1 MTKSQVKKAIAQKK
15 TSKAV
20 KPKSATKVSKVI
32 KRANVV
38 ASKKTAPKKAVSQTA
53 ASKKIAAKKVV
64 QKKVT
69 PKIAAPK
76 KAVQKKTV
84 SSTSTK
90 KVAAQ
95 KAISKKVA
103 PKTTVQK
110 KVISRVALKK
120 TVPQTATS
128 KKVTPKKIVSKKSVQ
143 KKVISKAA
151 PKKAASQ
158 TSTPKKVAPKKVVQK
173 KVAPKKMAPKKAVQ
187 KKVVSKAAP
196 KKAAP
201 QISAVKKVALP
212 KAVQKAVPPEKIVP
226 KTTVS
231 KKAVL
236 QEATSKKDAVKKVVI
251 QEKPIHVREDIRN
264 SEAEDKYTA
273 GDVLERGKP
282 RRAKSRRAIK
292 EDAGTDVNRLM
303 RLVSNGAEN
312 LSSEEQ
318 AKLEEQK
325 KKLRFLLGIGKDR
338 GYVTNAEINDNL
350 PDHITDPEVI
360 DQIIM
365 MIETIGIKVFEYEPS
380 REELLL
386 SGTSSA
392 TVDDDEF
399 AVEEAEKIL
408 ASTTSVNEFG
418 RTTDP
423 VRMYMREI
431 GTYDLLD
438 KTDEAEIARKLENS
452 VKLMISVIANCPKI
466 INEISKVHKDVL
478 DGRVKIE
485 NFIDEFIDDSPDMTG
500 EGEMSMPSNH
510 PVGMEDETDDEQLSR
525 EQLERL
531 IKKTTDFFAIFNTL
545 LEKQNKIIKKH
556 STESEQYKA
565 VLLEF
570 TTHLEKVRFTNK
582 QIEIFCD
589 TLRNGHKVIKNLE
602 NEIFHIACDIIKIPE
617 DKFRK
622 EFVGFETS
630 WVETHVA
637 HKKYLDVFDKLK
649 CDIVEKQHKIQD
661 VESDL
666 GIKVSVVKL
675 LFKQLQKAE
684 REQKKARTEMVE
696 SNLRLVISIAKKY
709 TNRGLH
715 FLDLIQEGNI
725 GLIKAIDKFQYRKGY
740 KFSTYAT
747 WWIRQAITRAI
758 ADQGRTIR
766 IPVHMIETINRMS
779 KEHRKLLQEK
789 SGEPLT
795 KELADRMEITEEKV
809 RKIYQVA
816 HDSISMDAPI
826 GDEDDTSFGDFIE
839 DKTSVIPSDHGVD
852 YSLKKTVREVLDT
865 LSPREAKVLC
875 MRFGID
881 TITDHTLE
889 EVGRQ
894 FDVTRERIRQIEA
907 KAIRKL
913 RQPNRAD
920 KLKSFLDSFAQ
931 LEGIDHEIL
940 KELYDMEDGEDEM
953 AAEDSAKKA

>member
-1 MTKSQVKKAIAQKK
+1 MTKK
-15 TSKAV
+15 TSTENLTVANPKAPAS
-20 KPKSATKVSKVI
+20 KIKTTSRSIRPATKLEQDFESG
-32 KRANVV
+32 R
-38 ASKKTAPKKAVSQTA
+38 S
-53 ASKKIAAKKVV
+53 
-64 QKKVT
+64 
-69 PKIAAPK
+69 
-76 KAVQKKTV
+76 
-84 SSTSTK
+84 
-90 KVAAQ
+90 
-95 KAISKKVA
+95 
-103 PKTTVQK
+103 
-110 KVISRVALKK
+110 
-120 TVPQTATS
+120 
-128 KKVTPKKIVSKKSVQ
+128 
-143 KKVISKAA
+143 
-151 PKKAASQ
+151 
-158 TSTPKKVAPKKVVQK
+158 
-173 KVAPKKMAPKKAVQ
+173 
-187 KKVVSKAAP
+187 
-196 KKAAP
+196 
-201 QISAVKKVALP
+201 
-212 KAVQKAVPPEKIVP
+212 
-226 KTTVS
+226 
-231 KKAVL
+231 
-236 QEATSKKDAVKKVVI
+236 
-251 QEKPIHVREDIRN
+251 
-264 SEAEDKYTA
+264 
-273 GDVLERGKP
+273 GDELERGKH
-282 RRAKSRRAIK
+282 RRAKGKKSVK
-292 EDAGTDVNRLM
+292 EDGGGHTEVNRLM
-303 RLVSNGAEN
+303 RLVSSGAEN
-312 LSSEEQ
+312 LTSDELS
-318 AKLEEQK
+318 KLEEQK
-325 KKLRFLLGIGKDR
+325 RKLRYLLGKGKER
-338 GYVTNAEINDNL
+338 GYVTNSEINDNL
-350 PDHITDPEVI
+350 PDHITDPEII

-392 TVDDDEF
+392 TVDDDEY
-399 AVEEAEKIL
+399 AVEEAERIL
-408 ASTTSVNEFG
+408 ASTTSANEFG

-438 KTDEAEIARKLENS
+438 KTDEAEIARKLETS
-452 VKLMISVIANCPKI
+452 IKSMISAIADCPKI
-466 INEISKVHKDVL
+466 INDISRVYEEVL
-478 DGRVKIE
+478 AGRFKIE
-485 NFIDEFIDDSPDMTG
+485 NFIDEFVDEESLNSPIEAEDLIPANLSDD
-500 EGEMSMPSNH
+500 
-510 PVGMEDETDDEQLSR
+510 DDEQISR
-525 EQLERL
+525 EQLEKL
-531 IKKTTDFFAIFNTL
+531 KQKTADFFKDYNKL
-545 LEKQNKIIKKH
+545 VEKQNKTIKKH
-556 STESEQYKA
+556 TTNSNEYRLVLAEINA
-565 VLLEF
+565 LLE
-570 TTHLEKVRFTNK
+570 KIRFTNK
-582 QIEIFCD
+582 QIESFCD
-589 TLRNGHKVIKNLE
+589 ILRKGHREIKEYE
-602 NEIFHIACDIIKIPE
+602 NQIFHISCDIIKIPE

-622 EFVGFETS
+622 EFINHETS
-630 WVETHVA
+630 WVETHVPN
-637 HKKYLDVFDKLK
+637 KKYADLFNRLK
-649 CDIVEKQHKIQD
+649 YDIVEKQEKIKL

-666 GIKVSVVKL
+666 GISVEVIKGL
-675 LFKQLQKAE
+675 YKQLQKAE

-795 KELADRMEITEEKV
+795 KELATRMEITEEKV

-839 DKTSVIPSDHGVD
+839 DKSTVIPADHGID

-881 TITDHTLE
+881 TLTDHTLE

-931 LEGIDHEIL
+931 LENVDLEGIEEDD
-940 KELYDMEDGEDEM
+940 DMYF
-953 AAEDSAKKA
+953 EDSDEI

>member
-1 MTKSQVKKAIAQKK
+1 MTKKLNEEFQDLPFKA
-15 TSKAV
+15 
-20 KPKSATKVSKVI
+20 
-32 KRANVV
+32 
-38 ASKKTAPKKAVSQTA
+38 
-53 ASKKIAAKKVV
+53 
-64 QKKVT
+64 
-69 PKIAAPK
+69 
-76 KAVQKKTV
+76 KTV
-84 SSTSTK
+84 
-90 KVAAQ
+90 A
-95 KAISKKVA
+95 KA
-103 PKTTVQK
+103 
-110 KVISRVALKK
+110 
-120 TVPQTATS
+120 
-128 KKVTPKKIVSKKSVQ
+128 KINPRTGK
-143 KKVISKAA
+143 
-151 PKKAASQ
+151 
-158 TSTPKKVAPKKVVQK
+158 
-173 KVAPKKMAPKKAVQ
+173 
-187 KKVVSKAAP
+187 
-196 KKAAP
+196 
-201 QISAVKKVALP
+201 
-212 KAVQKAVPPEKIVP
+212 
-226 KTTVS
+226 
-231 KKAVL
+231 
-236 QEATSKKDAVKKVVI
+236 
-251 QEKPIHVREDIRN
+251 HDIEN
-264 SEAEDKYTA
+264 DSESGRS
-273 GDVLERGKP
+273 GDELERGKQ
-282 RRAKSRRAIK
+282 RRAKGKKSTK
-292 EDAGTDVNRLM
+292 EDAVHEVNRLM
-303 RLVSNGAEN
+303 KLVTSGAEN
-312 LSSEEQ
+312 LTADELS
-318 AKLEEQK
+318 KLEEQK
-325 KKLRFLLGIGKDR
+325 RKLRYLLGKGKER

-350 PDHITDPEVI
+350 PDHITDPEII

-392 TVDDDEF
+392 TVEDDEY

-408 ASTTSVNEFG
+408 ASTTSANEFG

-452 VKLMISVIANCPKI
+452 IKSMISAIADCPKI
-466 INEISKVHKDVL
+466 INDISRVYEDVVA
-478 DGRVKIE
+478 GKFKIE
-485 NFIDEFIDDSPDMTG
+485 NFIDEFIDDEPDVA
-500 EGEMSMPSNH
+500 EGALDVEEVITKMASAL
-510 PVGMEDETDDEQLSR
+510 VDTDDEDQLSR
-525 EQLERL
+525 EALEKL
-531 IKKTTDFFAIFNTL
+531 KLKTADFFKDFNKLVDKQNKTIQKFTSDSDQYREVLAELTAL
-545 LEKQNKIIKKH
+545 LEKI
-556 STESEQYKA
+556 
-565 VLLEF
+565 
-570 TTHLEKVRFTNK
+570 RFTNK
-582 QIEIFCD
+582 QIEAFCD
-589 TLRNGHKVIKNLE
+589 ILRNGHKEIKVLE

-617 DKFRK
+617 DRFRK
-622 EFVGFETS
+622 EFAGNETT
-630 WVETHVA
+630 WVETHVPN
-637 HKKYLDVFDKLK
+637 KKYADLFSKLK
-649 CDIVEKQHKIQD
+649 FDIVEKQQKIKL
-661 VESDL
+661 VEADL
-666 GIKVSVVKL
+666 KISVEVIKR

-795 KELADRMEITEEKV
+795 KELATRMEISEEKV

-839 DKTSVIPSDHGVD
+839 DKSTVIPADHGID

-881 TITDHTLE
+881 TLTDHTLE

-931 LEGIDHEIL
+931 LENIDFENIEEEMFFDEVDEI
-940 KELYDMEDGEDEM
+940 
-953 AAEDSAKKA
+953 

>member
-1 MTKSQVKKAIAQKK
+1 VSAEKTTKSK
-15 TSKAV
+15 SK
-20 KPKSATKVSKVI
+20 
-32 KRANVV
+32 
-38 ASKKTAPKKAVSQTA
+38 
-53 ASKKIAAKKVV
+53 
-64 QKKVT
+64 
-69 PKIAAPK
+69 
-76 KAVQKKTV
+76 
-84 SSTSTK
+84 
-90 KVAAQ
+90 
-95 KAISKKVA
+95 
-103 PKTTVQK
+103 
-110 KVISRVALKK
+110 LH
-120 TVPQTATS
+120 
-128 KKVTPKKIVSKKSVQ
+128 
-143 KKVISKAA
+143 
-151 PKKAASQ
+151 
-158 TSTPKKVAPKKVVQK
+158 
-173 KVAPKKMAPKKAVQ
+173 
-187 KKVVSKAAP
+187 
-196 KKAAP
+196 
-201 QISAVKKVALP
+201 
-212 KAVQKAVPPEKIVP
+212 EKF
-226 KTTVS
+226 KD
-231 KKAVL
+231 L
-236 QEATSKKDAVKKVVI
+236 DLEMRGQENLV
-251 QEKPIHVREDIRN
+251 
-264 SEAEDKYTA
+264 
-273 GDVLERGKP
+273 GDELERGKH
-282 RRAKSRRAIK
+282 RRARGKKIIK
-292 EDAGTDVNRLM
+292 EEAVTEVTRLM
-303 RLVSNGAEN
+303 KLVSSGTEN
-312 LSSEEQ
+312 LTADELS
-318 AKLEEQK
+318 KLEEQK
-325 KKLRFLLGIGKDR
+325 RKLRYLLGKGKER

-392 TVDDDEF
+392 TVDDDEY

-408 ASTTSVNEFG
+408 ASTTSANEFG

-452 VKLMISVIANCPKI
+452 IKLMISAIADCPKI
-466 INEISKVHKDVL
+466 INEISATYADVVA
-478 DGRVKIE
+478 GKIKIE
-485 NFIDEFIDDSPDMTG
+485 NFIDEFVDEDPTSSLHDDMAK
-500 EGEMSMPSNH
+500 
-510 PVGMEDETDDEQLSR
+510 MESFEDSDDEEQLSR
-525 EQLERL
+525 EQLEKLKQR
-531 IKKTTDFFAIFNTL
+531 TEEFFKEFNKL
-545 LEKQNKIIKKH
+545 VEKQNKIIEKY
-556 STESEQYKA
+556 TADSEQYNEILA
-565 VLLEF
+565 LITAE
-570 TTHLEKVRFTNK
+570 LEKIRFTNK
-582 QIEIFCD
+582 QIETFCD
-589 TLRNGHKVIKNLE
+589 ILRKSHKEIKDLE
-602 NEIFHIACDIIKIPE
+602 HEIFHIACEIIKVPE

-622 EFVGFETS
+622 EFIGRETS
-630 WVETHVA
+630 WVENHA
-637 HKKYLDVFDKLK
+637 PAKKYADIFERLK
-649 CDIVEKQHKIQD
+649 FDIVEKQDKIKL
-661 VESDL
+661 VESEL
-666 GIKVSVVKL
+666 KIRVEVIKR

-795 KELADRMEITEEKV
+795 KELANRMEISEEKV

-839 DKTSVIPSDHGVD
+839 DKSSVIPADHGID

-881 TITDHTLE
+881 TLTDHTLE

-913 RQPNRAD
+913 RQPNRAE
-920 KLKSFLDSFAQ
+920 KLKSFLDSFSQ
-931 LEGIDHEIL
+931 LEGIESEH
-940 KELYDMEDGEDEM
+940 GDEM
-953 AAEDSAKKA
+953 YSFEDSDEE

>member
-1 MTKSQVKKAIAQKK
+1 MTNKPTKIVEEIAPDL
-15 TSKAV
+15 SAL
-20 KPKSATKVSKVI
+20 KPKVAVNQSRNKTGLRTKHSLELELESMI
-32 KRANVV
+32 
-38 ASKKTAPKKAVSQTA
+38 
-53 ASKKIAAKKVV
+53 
-64 QKKVT
+64 
-69 PKIAAPK
+69 
-76 KAVQKKTV
+76 
-84 SSTSTK
+84 
-90 KVAAQ
+90 
-95 KAISKKVA
+95 
-103 PKTTVQK
+103 
-110 KVISRVALKK
+110 
-120 TVPQTATS
+120 
-128 KKVTPKKIVSKKSVQ
+128 
-143 KKVISKAA
+143 
-151 PKKAASQ
+151 
-158 TSTPKKVAPKKVVQK
+158 
-173 KVAPKKMAPKKAVQ
+173 
-187 KKVVSKAAP
+187 
-196 KKAAP
+196 
-201 QISAVKKVALP
+201 
-212 KAVQKAVPPEKIVP
+212 
-226 KTTVS
+226 
-231 KKAVL
+231 
-236 QEATSKKDAVKKVVI
+236 
-251 QEKPIHVREDIRN
+251 
-264 SEAEDKYTA
+264 
-273 GDVLERGKP
+273 GDELERGKQ
-282 RRAKSRRAIK
+282 RRAKGKKIVK
-292 EDAGTDVNRLM
+292 EDAGTEVNRLM
-303 RLVSNGAEN
+303 RLVSSGSEN
-312 LSSEEQ
+312 LTADEMS
-318 AKLEEQK
+318 KLEEQK
-325 KKLRFLLGIGKDR
+325 RKLRYLLGKGKER
-338 GYVTNAEINDNL
+338 GYVTNVEINDNL
-350 PDHITDPEVI
+350 PDHITDPEII

-408 ASTTSVNEFG
+408 ASTTSANEFG

-452 VKLMISVIANCPKI
+452 IKLMISAIADCPKI
-466 INEISKVHKDVL
+466 INQISAVYDDVIA
-478 DGRVKIE
+478 GKVKIE
-485 NFIDEFIDDSPDMTG
+485 NFIDEFVDDELLAPEAETMEAVEAVITKLEGMT
-500 EGEMSMPSNH
+500 EE
-510 PVGMEDETDDEQLSR
+510 EDEEQLSR
-525 EQLERL
+525 EQLEKL
-531 IKKTTDFFAIFNTL
+531 KQKTADFFAEFNVL
-545 LEKQNKIIKKH
+545 VQKQNKVIQKH
-556 STESEQYKA
+556 TSDSDEYRA
-565 VLLEF
+565 VLVDLTLQLER
-570 TTHLEKVRFTNK
+570 VRFTNK
-582 QIEIFCD
+582 QIEAFCD
-589 TLRNGHKVIKNLE
+589 LLRRSHREIKELE
-602 NEIFHIACDIIKIPE
+602 NEIFHIACDIIKVPE

-622 EFVGFETS
+622 EFLKHETS
-630 WVETHVA
+630 WVELHTPN
-637 HKKYLDVFDKLK
+637 KKYIELFNKFK
-649 CDIVEKQHKIQD
+649 YDIIEKQNKIKL
-661 VESDL
+661 VEADL
-666 GIKVSVVKL
+666 SINVEVIKR
-675 LFKQLQKAE
+675 LFKQLQRAE

-795 KELADRMEITEEKV
+795 KELATRMEITEEKV

-839 DKTSVIPSDHGVD
+839 DKSTVIPADHGVD

-881 TITDHTLE
+881 TLTDHTLE

-931 LEGIDHEIL
+931 MENLDLEATD
-940 KELYDMEDGEDEM
+940 DMYF
-953 AAEDSAKKA
+953 EDSDEI

>member
-1 MTKSQVKKAIAQKK
+1 MT
-15 TSKAV
+15 
-20 KPKSATKVSKVI
+20 
-32 KRANVV
+32 N
-38 ASKKTAPKKAVSQTA
+38 
-53 ASKKIAAKKVV
+53 
-64 QKKVT
+64 
-69 PKIAAPK
+69 
-76 KAVQKKTV
+76 
-84 SSTSTK
+84 
-90 KVAAQ
+90 
-95 KAISKKVA
+95 
-103 PKTTVQK
+103 KTTKMVSTVKQK
-110 KVISRVALKK
+110 SGLRAKHTLELELESLI
-120 TVPQTATS
+120 
-128 KKVTPKKIVSKKSVQ
+128 
-143 KKVISKAA
+143 
-151 PKKAASQ
+151 
-158 TSTPKKVAPKKVVQK
+158 
-173 KVAPKKMAPKKAVQ
+173 
-187 KKVVSKAAP
+187 
-196 KKAAP
+196 
-201 QISAVKKVALP
+201 
-212 KAVQKAVPPEKIVP
+212 
-226 KTTVS
+226 
-231 KKAVL
+231 
-236 QEATSKKDAVKKVVI
+236 
-251 QEKPIHVREDIRN
+251 
-264 SEAEDKYTA
+264 
-273 GDVLERGKP
+273 GDELERGKQ
-282 RRAKSRRAIK
+282 RRAKGKKVVK
-292 EDAGTDVNRLM
+292 EEAATEVNRLM
-303 RLVSNGAEN
+303 KLVSSGAEN
-312 LSSEEQ
+312 LTADELS
-318 AKLEEQK
+318 KLEDQK
-325 KKLRFLLGIGKDR
+325 RKLRYLLGKGKER

-350 PDHITDPEVI
+350 PDHITDPEII
-360 DQIIM
+360 DQIVM

-392 TVDDDEF
+392 TVDDDEY

-408 ASTTSVNEFG
+408 ASTTSANDFG

-452 VKLMISVIANCPKI
+452 VKLMISAIADCPKI
-466 INEISKVHKDVL
+466 INEISRVYEEVVAGK
-478 DGRVKIE
+478 VKIE
-485 NFIDEFIDDSPDMTG
+485 NFIDEFVDDEQAVP
-500 EGEMSMPSNH
+500 EEE
-510 PVGMEDETDDEQLSR
+510 VEDTEAPISKLDGLSEADDEEQLSR
-525 EQLERL
+525 EQLEKL
-531 IKKTTDFFAIFNTL
+531 KQKTAEFFTGFNIL
-545 LEKQNKIIKKH
+545 VEKQNAIISKFT
-556 STESEQYKA
+556 SDSDEYRA
-565 VLLEF
+565 ILEEI
-570 TTHLEKVRFTNK
+570 TVQLEKIRFTNK
-582 QIEIFCD
+582 QIEAFCD
-589 TLRNGHKVIKNLE
+589 MLRNSHKEIKDLE
-602 NEIFHIACDIIKIPE
+602 NEIFVMACDIVKVPE

-622 EFVGFETS
+622 EFLRNETS
-630 WVETHVA
+630 WVQA
-637 HKKYLDVFDKLK
+637 HLPNKKYAELFNKFK
-649 CDIVEKQHKIQD
+649 YDIVEKQNKIKL
-661 VESDL
+661 VEADL
-666 GIKVSVVKL
+666 SINVETIKR
-675 LFKQLQKAE
+675 LFKQLQRAE

-795 KELADRMEITEEKV
+795 KELATRMEISEEKV

-839 DKTSVIPSDHGVD
+839 DKTTVIPSDHGVD

-881 TITDHTLE
+881 TLTDHTLE

-931 LEGIDHEIL
+931 
-940 KELYDMEDGEDEM
+940 MESMESES
-953 AAEDSAKKA
+953 AEDMYFEDSDDF

>member
-1 MTKSQVKKAIAQKK
+1 MVKETK
-15 TSKAV
+15 
-20 KPKSATKVSKVI
+20 KVI
-32 KRANVV
+32 KKKQTK
-38 ASKKTAPKKAVSQTA
+38 SKPA
-53 ASKKIAAKKVV
+53 ASKKSFEKNKQDNKKN
-64 QKKVT
+64 
-69 PKIAAPK
+69 I
-76 KAVQKKTV
+76 
-84 SSTSTK
+84 
-90 KVAAQ
+90 
-95 KAISKKVA
+95 I
-103 PKTTVQK
+103 
-110 KVISRVALKK
+110 
-120 TVPQTATS
+120 
-128 KKVTPKKIVSKKSVQ
+128 
-143 KKVISKAA
+143 
-151 PKKAASQ
+151 
-158 TSTPKKVAPKKVVQK
+158 
-173 KVAPKKMAPKKAVQ
+173 
-187 KKVVSKAAP
+187 
-196 KKAAP
+196 
-201 QISAVKKVALP
+201 
-212 KAVQKAVPPEKIVP
+212 
-226 KTTVS
+226 
-231 KKAVL
+231 
-236 QEATSKKDAVKKVVI
+236 
-251 QEKPIHVREDIRN
+251 EDVMGQN
-264 SEAEDKYTA
+264 DLTGEE
-273 GDVLERGKP
+273 LERGKH
-282 RRAKSRRAIK
+282 RRVKSKKVVK
-292 EDAGTDVNRLM
+292 EDFTEVNRLM
-303 RLVSNGAEN
+303 KLVSSGTEN
-312 LSSEEQ
+312 LTGDELS
-318 AKLEEQK
+318 KLEEQK
-325 KKLRFLLGIGKDR
+325 RKLRFLLGKGKER
-338 GYVTNAEINDNL
+338 GYVTNVEINDNL
-350 PDHITDPEVI
+350 PDHITDPEII
-360 DQIIM
+360 DQIII

-408 ASTTSVNEFG
+408 ASTTSANEFG

-452 VKLMISVIANCPKI
+452 IKLMISVIADCPKI
-466 INEISKVHKDVL
+466 VNEISKVYEEVL
-478 DGRVKIE
+478 AGKVKIE
-485 NFIDEFIDDSPDMTG
+485 NFIDEFVDEEIINVEIMPAKLDSFDTTEDD
-500 EGEMSMPSNH
+500 E
-510 PVGMEDETDDEQLSR
+510 EQLSK

-531 IKKTTDFFAIFNTL
+531 KKRTADFFKNFNKL
-545 LEKQNKIIKKH
+545 VEKQNKVIAKYT
-556 STESEQYKA
+556 SDSEQYSV
-565 VLLEF
+565 VLKDITAE
-570 TTHLEKVRFTNK
+570 LEKVRFTNK
-582 QIEIFCD
+582 QIEILCD
-589 TLRNGHKVIKNLE
+589 TLRKAHKEIKILE
-602 NEIFHIACDIIKIPE
+602 NEIFHIACDVIKVPE

-622 EFVGFETS
+622 EFAFNETS
-630 WVETHVA
+630 WVEKHIPT
-637 HKKYLDVFDKLK
+637 KKYADIFKKLK
-649 CDIVEKQHKIQD
+649 FDIVEKQEKIKL
-661 VESDL
+661 VENDL
-666 GIKVSVVKL
+666 KISVEVIKR
-675 LFKQLQKAE
+675 LFKQLLKAE

-795 KELADRMEITEEKV
+795 KELAQRMEISEEKV

-839 DKTSVIPSDHGVD
+839 DKSSVIPADHGVD

-881 TITDHTLE
+881 TLTDHTLE

-920 KLKSFLDSFAQ
+920 KLKSFLDSFNQ
-931 LEGIDHEIL
+931 LENI
-940 KELYDMEDGEDEM
+940 ELEKTDEVYDFEEELDDE
-953 AAEDSAKKA
+953 

>member
-1 MTKSQVKKAIAQKK
+1 MTKAKLKKV
-15 TSKAV
+15 T
-20 KPKSATKVSKVI
+20 KSATTTPAKPTVKRSTAKSATPISK
-32 KRANVV
+32 KRDA
-38 ASKKTAPKKAVSQTA
+38 AKKTA
-53 ASKKIAAKKVV
+53 

-69 PKIAAPK
+69 AVKEKAPITAKAKPIAKEA
-76 KAVQKKTV
+76 
-84 SSTSTK
+84 S
-90 KVAAQ
+90 
-95 KAISKKVA
+95 I
-103 PKTTVQK
+103 
-110 KVISRVALKK
+110 
-120 TVPQTATS
+120 
-128 KKVTPKKIVSKKSVQ
+128 KKSDLNNKLLMALDIGSFDLQ
-143 KKVISKAA
+143 KPS
-151 PKKAASQ
+151 
-158 TSTPKKVAPKKVVQK
+158 
-173 KVAPKKMAPKKAVQ
+173 
-187 KKVVSKAAP
+187 
-196 KKAAP
+196 
-201 QISAVKKVALP
+201 
-212 KAVQKAVPPEKIVP
+212 
-226 KTTVS
+226 
-231 KKAVL
+231 
-236 QEATSKKDAVKKVVI
+236 
-251 QEKPIHVREDIRN
+251 
-264 SEAEDKYTA
+264 
-273 GDVLERGKP
+273 GDELERSKS
-282 RRAKSRRAIK
+282 RRAKSKKTNR
-292 EDAGTDVNRLM
+292 EDTPDVNRLM
-303 RLVSNGAEN
+303 RLVSAGTEN
-312 LSSEEQ
+312 LTAEEL
-318 AKLEEQK
+318 AKLEDQK
-325 KKLRFLLGIGKDR
+325 RKLRYLLGKGKER

-350 PDHITDPEVI
+350 PDHITDPEII

-392 TVDDDEF
+392 TVDDDEY

-408 ASTTSVNEFG
+408 ASTTSANEFG

-438 KTDEAEIARKLENS
+438 KTDEAEIARKLES
-452 VKLMISVIANCPKI
+452 SIQLMISVIAGCPKI
-466 INEISKVHKDVL
+466 VNSISQVYENVL
-478 DGRVKIE
+478 SGKVKIE
-485 NFIDEFIDDSPDMTG
+485 NFIDEFLDDEQTTEDVMQKLDSASFDST
-500 EGEMSMPSNH
+500 
-510 PVGMEDETDDEQLSR
+510 EDEDQLSR
-525 EQLERL
+525 EQLEKLKQR
-531 IKKTTDFFAIFNTL
+531 TSEFFKIFNKL
-545 LEKQNKIIKKH
+545 IERQNKVLQKHSSNSNEYREVMDEIAKELEKI
-556 STESEQYKA
+556 
-565 VLLEF
+565 
-570 TTHLEKVRFTNK
+570 RFTNK

-589 TLRNGHKVIKNLE
+589 ILRKGYKEIKDLE
-602 NEIFHIACDIIKIPE
+602 NEIFKIACDVIKVPS

-622 EFVGFETS
+622 EFPGNETN
-630 WVETHVA
+630 WVKIHVP
-637 HKKYLDVFDKLK
+637 HKKYADLFNRLK
-649 CDIVEKQHKIQD
+649 FDIVEKQDKIKLVED
-661 VESDL
+661 ELKIRVES
-666 GIKVSVVKL
+666 IKL

-795 KELADRMEITEEKV
+795 KELAERMEITEEKV

-839 DKTSVIPSDHGVD
+839 DKSSVVPSDHGID
-852 YSLKKTVREVLDT
+852 YSLKRTVREVLST

-881 TITDHTLE
+881 TLTDHTLE

-913 RQPNRAD
+913 RQPNRAE
-920 KLKSFLDSFAQ
+920 KLKSFLESFNQ
-931 LEGIDHEIL
+931 IENLDQEKMNEM
-940 KELYDMEDGEDEM
+940 YDFDDDADDE
-953 AAEDSAKKA
+953 

>member
-1 MTKSQVKKAIAQKK
+1 MTS
-15 TSKAV
+15 SKNPNKDNTDSLV
-20 KPKSATKVSKVI
+20 RPKVI
-32 KRANVV
+32 PLETNKPR
-38 ASKKTAPKKAVSQTA
+38 
-53 ASKKIAAKKVV
+53 
-64 QKKVT
+64 
-69 PKIAAPK
+69 
-76 KAVQKKTV
+76 
-84 SSTSTK
+84 
-90 KVAAQ
+90 
-95 KAISKKVA
+95 
-103 PKTTVQK
+103 
-110 KVISRVALKK
+110 SRSIGALDEEFGGG
-120 TVPQTATS
+120 
-128 KKVTPKKIVSKKSVQ
+128 I
-143 KKVISKAA
+143 I
-151 PKKAASQ
+151 
-158 TSTPKKVAPKKVVQK
+158 
-173 KVAPKKMAPKKAVQ
+173 
-187 KKVVSKAAP
+187 
-196 KKAAP
+196 
-201 QISAVKKVALP
+201 
-212 KAVQKAVPPEKIVP
+212 
-226 KTTVS
+226 
-231 KKAVL
+231 
-236 QEATSKKDAVKKVVI
+236 
-251 QEKPIHVREDIRN
+251 
-264 SEAEDKYTA
+264 
-273 GDVLERGKP
+273 GDELERGKQ
-282 RRAKSRRAIK
+282 RRSSKVKKPPK
-292 EDAGTDVNRLM
+292 EEAVTDVKRLM
-303 RLVSNGAEN
+303 RLVSSGVEN
-312 LSSEEQ
+312 LSDDELN
-318 AKLEEQK
+318 KLEDQK
-325 KKLRFLLGIGKDR
+325 NKLRYLLGQGKER
-338 GYVTNAEINDNL
+338 GYVTNAEISDNL
-350 PDHITDPEVI
+350 PDHITDPETI

-380 REELLL
+380 QEELLI

-408 ASTTSVNEFG
+408 ASTTSSNEFG

-452 VKLMISVIANCPKI
+452 IKLMISAIADCPKI
-466 INEISKVHKDVL
+466 IKAMSLVYQDVL
-478 DGRVKIE
+478 EGKIKIE
-485 NFIDEFIDDSPDMTG
+485 NFIDEFVDEEPVATSTPDVN
-500 EGEMSMPSNH
+500 EVS
-510 PVGMEDETDDEQLSR
+510 DDEDLDLSASDSDDDEISK
-525 EQLERL
+525 EQLEKLKQRASEFFVDFDKL
-531 IKKTTDFFAIFNTL
+531 VKKQ
-545 LEKQNKIIKKH
+545 EKIIVKNGL
-556 STESEQYKA
+556 ESEQYVQVLA
-565 VLLEF
+565 EINELLE
-570 TTHLEKVRFTNK
+570 KIRFTNK
-582 QIEIFCD
+582 QIEVFCEI
-589 TLRNGHKVIKNLE
+589 LRKGYREIQALE
-602 NEIFHIACDIIKIPE
+602 NDIFHISCDIIKIPE

-622 EFVGFETS
+622 EFIKNETA
-630 WVETHVA
+630 WVENHVPN
-637 HKKYLDVFDKLK
+637 KKYQEIFSKFK
-649 CDIVEKQHKIQD
+649 YDIIEKQSKIKA
-661 VESDL
+661 VESEL
-666 GIKVSVVKL
+666 QIKVEEVKRI
-675 LFKQLQKAE
+675 FRQLQRAE

-779 KEHRKLLQEK
+779 KEHRRLLQEK

-795 KELADRMEITEEKV
+795 AELASRMDISEDKV

-839 DKTSVIPSDHGVD
+839 DKSTIIPADHGVD
-852 YSLKKTVREVLDT
+852 YSLRKTVREVLDT

-881 TITDHTLE
+881 TLTDHTLE

-931 LEGIDHEIL
+931 VEDIS
-940 KELYDMEDGEDEM
+940 MEAEDE
-953 AAEDSAKKA
+953 EFYDDLDDSVY

>member
-1 MTKSQVKKAIAQKK
+1 MTKSQVKRAAAPASKVTQKNGSKSMSKGALQTKAPKKATLKQVAIQTPTTQKITSKKVVVQDAALKKGMPDKAMSKKVIAQ
-15 TSKAV
+15 
-20 KPKSATKVSKVI
+20 
-32 KRANVV
+32 
-38 ASKKTAPKKAVSQTA
+38 KTAPKKIE
-53 ASKKIAAKKVV
+53 SKKDIM
-64 QKKVT
+64 QKS
-69 PKIAAPK
+69 APK
-76 KAVQKKTV
+76 KATHEK
-84 SSTSTK
+84 S
-90 KVAAQ
+90 
-95 KAISKKVA
+95 IA
-103 PKTTVQK
+103 PKVEQPDSLKQT
-110 KVISRVALKK
+110 ISNQDVSKN
-120 TVPQTATS
+120 ATS
-128 KKVTPKKIVSKKSVQ
+128 KNIVTEKNTATVQNKKTALSEKMDQASE
-143 KKVISKAA
+143 ISR
-151 PKKAASQ
+151 
-158 TSTPKKVAPKKVVQK
+158 
-173 KVAPKKMAPKKAVQ
+173 
-187 KKVVSKAAP
+187 
-196 KKAAP
+196 
-201 QISAVKKVALP
+201 
-212 KAVQKAVPPEKIVP
+212 
-226 KTTVS
+226 
-231 KKAVL
+231 
-236 QEATSKKDAVKKVVI
+236 
-251 QEKPIHVREDIRN
+251 HGDI
-264 SEAEDKYTA
+264 EDKYT
-273 GDVLERGKP
+273 GVDVLERGKP
-282 RRAKSRRAIK
+282 RRAKSRRASK
-292 EDAGTDVNRLM
+292 EDAVTEVNRLM

-312 LSSEEQ
+312 LSGEEQ
-318 AKLEEQK
+318 TKLEEQK

-338 GYVTNAEINDNL
+338 GYVTSAEINDNL
-350 PDHITDPEVI
+350 PDHITDPEII

-478 DGRVKIE
+478 EGRVKIE
-485 NFIDEFIDDSPDMTG
+485 NFIDEFIDDTPDIPG
-500 EGEMSMPSNH
+500 DEEIPMSSNA
-510 PVGMEDETDDEQLSR
+510 PAGLEDETDDEQLSR

-531 IKKTTDFFAIFNTL
+531 IKKTTDFFVIFNAL
-545 LEKQNKIIKKH
+545 LEKQNKIIKKY

-565 VLLEF
+565 ILVEF
-570 TTHLEKVRFTNK
+570 TTNLEKVRFTNK

-630 WVETHVA
+630 WVEMHVA
-637 HKKYLDVFDKLK
+637 NKKYADVFEKLK
-649 CDIVEKQHKIQD
+649 CDIVEKQHKIKD
-661 VESDL
+661 VERDL
-666 GIKVSVVKL
+666 GIRVSVVKS

-839 DKTSVIPSDHGVD
+839 DKSSVIPSDHGID

-940 KELYDMEDGEDEM
+940 KELYDMEEDEDDIGI
-953 AAEDSAKKA
+953 EESSKKVSVSQD

>member
-1 MTKSQVKKAIAQKK
+1 MTKK
-15 TSKAV
+15 TSTENLLVA
-20 KPKSATKVSKVI
+20 KPNTTIAKSKSSA
-32 KRANVV
+32 RGG
-38 ASKKTAPKKAVSQTA
+38 
-53 ASKKIAAKKVV
+53 AKLE
-64 QKKVT
+64 QD
-69 PKIAAPK
+69 
-76 KAVQKKTV
+76 
-84 SSTSTK
+84 SEN
-90 KVAAQ
+90 
-95 KAISKKVA
+95 
-103 PKTTVQK
+103 
-110 KVISRVALKK
+110 SR
-120 TVPQTATS
+120 S
-128 KKVTPKKIVSKKSVQ
+128 
-143 KKVISKAA
+143 
-151 PKKAASQ
+151 
-158 TSTPKKVAPKKVVQK
+158 
-173 KVAPKKMAPKKAVQ
+173 
-187 KKVVSKAAP
+187 
-196 KKAAP
+196 
-201 QISAVKKVALP
+201 
-212 KAVQKAVPPEKIVP
+212 
-226 KTTVS
+226 
-231 KKAVL
+231 
-236 QEATSKKDAVKKVVI
+236 
-251 QEKPIHVREDIRN
+251 
-264 SEAEDKYTA
+264 
-273 GDVLERGKP
+273 GDELERGKH
-282 RRAKSRRAIK
+282 RRAKGKKSGK
-292 EDAGTDVNRLM
+292 EDNSAHNDVNKLM
-303 RLVSNGAEN
+303 RLVSSGAEN
-312 LSSEEQ
+312 LSVDELN
-318 AKLEEQK
+318 KFEEQK
-325 KKLRFLLGIGKDR
+325 RKLRYLLGKGKER
-338 GYVTNAEINDNL
+338 GYVTNSEINDNL
-350 PDHITDPEVI
+350 PDHITDSEII

-392 TVDDDEF
+392 TVDDDEY

-408 ASTTSVNEFG
+408 ASTTSANEFG

-438 KTDEAEIARKLENS
+438 KTDEAEIARKLES
-452 VKLMISVIANCPKI
+452 SIKSMISAIADCPKI
-466 INEISKVHKDVL
+466 INDISRVYEDVL
-478 DGRVKIE
+478 AGRFKIE
-485 NFIDEFIDDSPDMTG
+485 NFIDEFIDED
-500 EGEMSMPSNH
+500 PSNDPIESKDLIPH
-510 PVGMEDETDDEQLSR
+510 SLGDDDDEQISR
-525 EQLERL
+525 EQLEKL
-531 IKKTTDFFAIFNTL
+531 KQKTADFFKDFNKL
-545 LEKQNKIIKKH
+545 VDKQNKIIKKH
-556 STESEQYKA
+556 TTNSDEYRLILTDITA
-565 VLLEF
+565 LLE
-570 TTHLEKVRFTNK
+570 KIRFTNK
-582 QIEIFCD
+582 QIEAFCD
-589 TLRNGHKVIKNLE
+589 ILRVGHREIKGYE

-622 EFVGFETS
+622 EFINNETT
-630 WVETHVA
+630 WVDKHIPN
-637 HKKYLDVFDKLK
+637 KKYADLFNRLK
-649 CDIVEKQHKIQD
+649 YDIVEKQEKIKL
-661 VESDL
+661 VEADL
-666 GIKVSVVKL
+666 SISVEVIKNL
-675 LFKQLQKAE
+675 YKQLQKAE

-795 KELADRMEITEEKV
+795 KELATRMEISEEKV

-839 DKTSVIPSDHGVD
+839 DKSTVIPAEHGID

-881 TITDHTLE
+881 TLTDHTLE

-931 LEGIDHEIL
+931 LENLDLENIEEDD
-940 KELYDMEDGEDEM
+940 DMYFDDSDEM
-953 AAEDSAKKA
+953 

>member
-1 MTKSQVKKAIAQKK
+1 MTNKPTKIVEDIAPDL
-15 TSKAV
+15 SAV
-20 KPKSATKVSKVI
+20 KPKAAANQSRNKTGLRTKHSLELELESMI
-32 KRANVV
+32 
-38 ASKKTAPKKAVSQTA
+38 
-53 ASKKIAAKKVV
+53 
-64 QKKVT
+64 
-69 PKIAAPK
+69 
-76 KAVQKKTV
+76 
-84 SSTSTK
+84 
-90 KVAAQ
+90 
-95 KAISKKVA
+95 
-103 PKTTVQK
+103 
-110 KVISRVALKK
+110 
-120 TVPQTATS
+120 
-128 KKVTPKKIVSKKSVQ
+128 
-143 KKVISKAA
+143 
-151 PKKAASQ
+151 
-158 TSTPKKVAPKKVVQK
+158 
-173 KVAPKKMAPKKAVQ
+173 
-187 KKVVSKAAP
+187 
-196 KKAAP
+196 
-201 QISAVKKVALP
+201 
-212 KAVQKAVPPEKIVP
+212 
-226 KTTVS
+226 
-231 KKAVL
+231 
-236 QEATSKKDAVKKVVI
+236 
-251 QEKPIHVREDIRN
+251 
-264 SEAEDKYTA
+264 
-273 GDVLERGKP
+273 GDELERGKQ
-282 RRAKSRRAIK
+282 RRAKGKKVVK
-292 EDAGTDVNRLM
+292 EDAGTEVNRLM
-303 RLVSNGAEN
+303 RLVSSGSEN
-312 LSSEEQ
+312 LTADEMS
-318 AKLEEQK
+318 KLEEQK
-325 KKLRFLLGIGKDR
+325 RKLRYLLGKGKER
-338 GYVTNAEINDNL
+338 GYVTNVEINDNL
-350 PDHITDPEVI
+350 PDHITDPEII

-408 ASTTSVNEFG
+408 ASTTSANEFG

-452 VKLMISVIANCPKI
+452 IKLMISAIADCPKI
-466 INEISKVHKDVL
+466 INQISAVYDDVIA
-478 DGRVKIE
+478 GKVKIE
-485 NFIDEFIDDSPDMTG
+485 NFIDEFVDDELAAPEAETLEAVEAVITKLEGMT
-500 EGEMSMPSNH
+500 EE
-510 PVGMEDETDDEQLSR
+510 EDEEQLSR
-525 EQLERL
+525 EQLEKL
-531 IKKTTDFFAIFNTL
+531 KQKTADFFAEFNVL
-545 LEKQNKIIKKH
+545 VQKQNKVIQKH
-556 STESEQYKA
+556 TSDSDEYRT
-565 VLLEF
+565 VLVDLTLQLER
-570 TTHLEKVRFTNK
+570 VRFTNK
-582 QIEIFCD
+582 QIEAFCD
-589 TLRNGHKVIKNLE
+589 LLRRSHREIKELE
-602 NEIFHIACDIIKIPE
+602 NEIFHIACDIIKVPE

-622 EFVGFETS
+622 EFLKHETS
-630 WVETHVA
+630 WVELHTPN
-637 HKKYLDVFDKLK
+637 KKYAELFNKFK
-649 CDIVEKQHKIQD
+649 YDIIEKQNKIKL
-661 VESDL
+661 VEADL
-666 GIKVSVVKL
+666 SINVEVIKR
-675 LFKQLQKAE
+675 LFKQLQRAE

-795 KELADRMEITEEKV
+795 KELATRMEITEEKV

-839 DKTSVIPSDHGVD
+839 DKSTVIPADHGVD

-881 TITDHTLE
+881 TLTDHTLE

-931 LEGIDHEIL
+931 MENLDLETTD
-940 KELYDMEDGEDEM
+940 DMYFEESDDI
-953 AAEDSAKKA
+953 

>member
-1 MTKSQVKKAIAQKK
+1 MTKKN
-15 TSKAV
+15 T
-20 KPKSATKVSKVI
+20 
-32 KRANVV
+32 
-38 ASKKTAPKKAVSQTA
+38 ASKDVSTTKAA
-53 ASKKIAAKKVV
+53 L
-64 QKKVT
+64 
-69 PKIAAPK
+69 
-76 KAVQKKTV
+76 KA
-84 SSTSTK
+84 
-90 KVAAQ
+90 
-95 KAISKKVA
+95 
-103 PKTTVQK
+103 KTT
-110 KVISRVALKK
+110 SRTTKHELEEDDELNNG
-120 TVPQTATS
+120 S
-128 KKVTPKKIVSKKSVQ
+128 
-143 KKVISKAA
+143 A
-151 PKKAASQ
+151 P
-158 TSTPKKVAPKKVVQK
+158 
-173 KVAPKKMAPKKAVQ
+173 
-187 KKVVSKAAP
+187 
-196 KKAAP
+196 
-201 QISAVKKVALP
+201 L
-212 KAVQKAVPPEKIVP
+212 
-226 KTTVS
+226 
-231 KKAVL
+231 
-236 QEATSKKDAVKKVVI
+236 
-251 QEKPIHVREDIRN
+251 
-264 SEAEDKYTA
+264 
-273 GDVLERGKP
+273 GDELERGKH
-282 RRAKSRRAIK
+282 RRARGKRVVK
-292 EDAGTDVNRLM
+292 EEAGHEVNRLM
-303 RLVSNGAEN
+303 RLVSSGTEN
-312 LSSEEQ
+312 LTAEEL
-318 AKLEEQK
+318 AKLEDQK
-325 KKLRFLLGIGKDR
+325 KKLRYLLGKGKER
-338 GYVTNAEINDNL
+338 GYVTNSEINDNL
-350 PDHITDPEVI
+350 PDHITDPEII

-392 TVDDDEF
+392 TVEDDEY

-408 ASTTSVNEFG
+408 ASTTSANEFG

-438 KTDEAEIARKLENS
+438 KTDEAEIARKLES
-452 VKLMISVIANCPKI
+452 SIKSMISAIADCPKI
-466 INEISKVHKDVL
+466 INDILRVYEEVVA
-478 DGRVKIE
+478 GRVKIE
-485 NFIDEFIDDSPDMTG
+485 NFIDEFIDDETLSTRG
-500 EGEMSMPSNH
+500 ESLSI
-510 PVGMEDETDDEQLSR
+510 EDEIAEGLEDSDDDEQLSR
-525 EQLERL
+525 EALERL
-531 IKKTTDFFAIFNTL
+531 KQKTTEFFGEFSKL
-545 LEKQNKIIKKH
+545 VDKQNKIIDKYTMDSDK
-556 STESEQYKA
+556 YKE
-565 VLLEF
+565 VLAEITLQ
-570 TTHLEKVRFTNK
+570 LEKVRFTNK
-582 QIEIFCD
+582 QIEAFCD
-589 TLRNGHKVIKNLE
+589 LLRNGHREIKVLE

-617 DKFRK
+617 DKFKK
-622 EFVGFETS
+622 EFIGNETN
-630 WVETHVA
+630 WVEKHVA
-637 HKKYLDVFDKLK
+637 NKKYAELFESLK
-649 CDIVEKQHKIQD
+649 FDIVEKQQKIEL
-661 VESDL
+661 VEDDL
-666 GIKVSVVKL
+666 KIKVDTIKQ

-795 KELADRMEITEEKV
+795 KELATRMEITEEKV

-839 DKTSVIPSDHGVD
+839 DKATTIPADHGVD
-852 YSLKKTVREVLDT
+852 YSLKKTVREVLET

-881 TITDHTLE
+881 TLTDHTLE

-920 KLKSFLDSFAQ
+920 KLKSFLESFAQ
-931 LEGIDHEIL
+931 LEKIDLEA
-940 KELYDMEDGEDEM
+940 KDEEMYFEETEDE
-953 AAEDSAKKA
+953 A

>member
-1 MTKSQVKKAIAQKK
+1 MTKK
-15 TSKAV
+15 TSTENLLVA
-20 KPKSATKVSKVI
+20 KPNTTIAKSK
-32 KRANVV
+32 
-38 ASKKTAPKKAVSQTA
+38 
-53 ASKKIAAKKVV
+53 
-64 QKKVT
+64 
-69 PKIAAPK
+69 
-76 KAVQKKTV
+76 
-84 SSTSTK
+84 
-90 KVAAQ
+90 
-95 KAISKKVA
+95 
-103 PKTTVQK
+103 
-110 KVISRVALKK
+110 
-120 TVPQTATS
+120 
-128 KKVTPKKIVSKKSVQ
+128 
-143 KKVISKAA
+143 
-151 PKKAASQ
+151 
-158 TSTPKKVAPKKVVQK
+158 
-173 KVAPKKMAPKKAVQ
+173 
-187 KKVVSKAAP
+187 
-196 KKAAP
+196 
-201 QISAVKKVALP
+201 ISARGAKLE
-212 KAVQKAVPPEKIVP
+212 QDSE
-226 KTTVS
+226 
-231 KKAVL
+231 
-236 QEATSKKDAVKKVVI
+236 
-251 QEKPIHVREDIRN
+251 N
-264 SEAEDKYTA
+264 SRS
-273 GDVLERGKP
+273 GDELERGKH
-282 RRAKSRRAIK
+282 RRAKGKKSGK
-292 EDAGTDVNRLM
+292 EDNSAHNDVNKLM
-303 RLVSNGAEN
+303 RLVSSGAEN
-312 LSSEEQ
+312 LSVDELN
-318 AKLEEQK
+318 KFEEQK
-325 KKLRFLLGIGKDR
+325 RKLRYLLGKGKER
-338 GYVTNAEINDNL
+338 GYVTNSEINDNL
-350 PDHITDPEVI
+350 PDHITDSEII

-392 TVDDDEF
+392 TVDDDEY

-408 ASTTSVNEFG
+408 ASTTSANEFG

-438 KTDEAEIARKLENS
+438 KTDEAEIARKLES
-452 VKLMISVIANCPKI
+452 SIKSMISAIADCPKI
-466 INEISKVHKDVL
+466 INDISRVYEDVL
-478 DGRVKIE
+478 AGRFKIE
-485 NFIDEFIDDSPDMTG
+485 NFIDEFIDED
-500 EGEMSMPSNH
+500 PSND
-510 PVGMEDETDDEQLSR
+510 PIESEDLIPHSLGDDDDEQISR
-525 EQLERL
+525 EQLEKL
-531 IKKTTDFFAIFNTL
+531 KQKTADFFKDFNKL
-545 LEKQNKIIKKH
+545 VDKQNKIIKKH
-556 STESEQYKA
+556 TTSSDEYRLILTDITA
-565 VLLEF
+565 LLE
-570 TTHLEKVRFTNK
+570 KIRFTNK
-582 QIEIFCD
+582 QIEAFCD
-589 TLRNGHKVIKNLE
+589 ILRVGHREIKGYE
-602 NEIFHIACDIIKIPE
+602 NEVFHIACDIIKIPE
-617 DKFRK
+617 DRFRK
-622 EFVGFETS
+622 EFINNETT
-630 WVETHVA
+630 WVDKHIPN
-637 HKKYLDVFDKLK
+637 KKYADLFNRLK
-649 CDIVEKQHKIQD
+649 YDIVEKQEKIKL
-661 VESDL
+661 VEADL
-666 GIKVSVVKL
+666 SISVEVIKNL
-675 LFKQLQKAE
+675 YKQLQKAE

-795 KELADRMEITEEKV
+795 KELATRMEISEEKV

-839 DKTSVIPSDHGVD
+839 DKSTVIPAEHGID

-881 TITDHTLE
+881 TLTDHTLE

-931 LEGIDHEIL
+931 LENLDLEHIEEDD
-940 KELYDMEDGEDEM
+940 DMYFDDSDEM
-953 AAEDSAKKA
+953 